1 MALVYIFA
9 KRNPDSLYKIAHIT
23 PEQAEIYWDVFMK
36 TYFDTDDDMIIKK
49 YTEEIVYFACL
60 KYMWGIARTPVN
72 IPPHIRQMV
81 IEQAKKTLLDGADKE
96 YSILKDI

>member
-1 MALVYIFA
+1 
-9 KRNPDSLYKIAHIT
+9 
-23 PEQAEIYWDVFMK
+23 MK
-36 TYFDTDDDMIIKK
+36 EYFNTDDEALIKK
-49 YTEEIVYFACL
+49 YTEEIVYFAHL
-60 KYMWGIARTPVN
+60 KNMWGIARTSEN